1 MAFTYT
7 TTFNILIHK
16 YLNRVGRKKNIR
28 STYTNCRFRG
38 KKSKYFLQKQRYLT
52 AN

>member
-7 TTFNILIHK
+7 ITFNILIHK

-28 STYTNCRFRG
+28 ATYTNCRFRG
-38 KKSKYFLQKQRYLT
+38 KKANNILQK
-52 AN
+52 